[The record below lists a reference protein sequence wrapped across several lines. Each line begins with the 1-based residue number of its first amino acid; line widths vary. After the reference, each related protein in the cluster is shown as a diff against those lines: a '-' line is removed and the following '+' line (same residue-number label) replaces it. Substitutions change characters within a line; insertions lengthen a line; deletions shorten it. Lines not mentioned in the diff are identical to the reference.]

1 MLRDIIEQNE
11 ISKEVF
17 ESKQD
22 QIKEEALKRF
32 IENDS
37 QKDKIVTRRV
47 IRNQEEK

>member
-1 MLRDIIEQNE
+1 MLKNIIEQNE

-17 ESKQD
+17 DEKQD
-22 QIKEEALKRF
+22 KIKEQALKRF